1 MGEEVFLKD
10 SPTKGIVYFG
20 TKGKLSPRY
29 IGPYV
34 IIARVSALAYR
45 LQLLESMAG
54 VHLVFHVSMLRKYLK
69 HPKQMME
76 VGPINMEKDMTI

>member
-1 MGEEVFLKD
+1 VGEEVFLKD

-34 IIARVSALAYR
+34 IITRVGALAYR
-45 LQLLESMAG
+45 LQLPESMSE
-54 VHLVFHVSMLRKYLK
+54 VHPVFLSLY
-69 HPKQMME
+69 
-76 VGPINMEKDMTI
+76 